1 MSTCTSLSL
10 EPRLSV
16 LDFVSQL
23 WRKIDFSPKLRDK
36 IRNEKPGFKV
46 TSFMP
51 RSCAPL
57 SKKQSSA
64 LSRLSWSYPQNV
76 GMRYDNI
83 HSYVCGHSPGWK
95 PNIILLCSI
104 TAFEA
109 LLPLNFHQG
118 WGSHAFHRYIRYS
131 YVHPVTLSNA

>member
-1 MSTCTSLSL
+1 MH
-10 EPRLSV
+10 V
-16 LDFVSQL
+16 LVSA
-23 WRKIDFSPKLRDK
+23 S
-36 IRNEKPGFKV
+36 NPGFLFWILSR
-46 TSFMP
+46 SFGEKLIFLQ
-51 RSCAPL
+51 SCETKSGMKSLGSRLLVSCPGHVHLLA
-57 SKKQSSA
+57 KKQSSA
-64 LSRLSWSYPQNV
+64 LSRLSWFYPQNV
-76 GMRYDNI
+76 GVRYDDI